1 MANIQG
7 KVALITGAKGG
18 LGAAVTNAFLNAGAT
33 WLASPAPCVIA
44 TLMTHASTPF
54 RLN

>member
-18 LGAAVTNAFLNAGAT
+18 LGAAVTNAFLNAGAVV
-33 WLASPAPCVIA
+33 AGVSRSCVIA
-44 TLMTHASTPF
+44 ILMTHASTPF